1 MMPVVVAAAVGCRML
16 LRLRMFLGAGLGAFL
31 LGTALLPGL
40 RLRALLR
47 LRTSL
52 GARLFCPLGLG
63 LGPLMGLSA
72 LFRVLFCALFRALR
86 GLRPSL
92 HVLLGTLRGGA
103 LLGCS
108 LLWAL
113 FYALLWLGALLGAL
127 RSRVLLS
134 PGALCCAPGLRPV
147 RLCAY
152 TRRGAAGGLGCVG
165 CRAGTLE
172 SAAIFYRAQ
181 AGCAG

>member
-1 MMPVVVAAAVGCRML
+1 MPVVVAAAVRCCML
-16 LRLRMFLGAGLGAFL
+16 LWLGVLLGAGLGVLL
-31 LGTALLPGL
+31 LGTGLLP
-40 RLRALLR
+40 RLWLGALLR
-47 LRTSL
+47 LRARF
-52 GARLFCPLGLG
+52 GARLFRPLGLW
-63 LGPLMGLSA
+63 LGTLLGLSA
-72 LFRVLFCALFRALR
+72 LFCALW

-92 HVLLGTLRGGA
+92 HVLLLGTLRGGT
-103 LLGCS
+103 LLDCS

-113 FYALLWLGALLGAL
+113 LWALLWLGALLGAL

-152 TRRGAAGGLGCVG
+152 ARLGAAGGLGCVG

-172 SAAIFYRAQ
+172 SAAVGYGAQ
-181 AGCAG
+181 IRRVG